1 MMMKHYILQAV
12 NGEGKS
18 VYIDDVPNGKK
29 CGCLCAECHGALIAK
44 QGNIKAHHFAHA
56 SGNDSIK
63 CSQTALHLLAKEIVA
78 EEKRIPA
85 FVDGNIAFVTVDSV
99 EQEKNMGDIKPDLY
113 AEYNGKPV
121 AIEIFV
127 SHAVDDEK
135 FTKIQHHR
143 LTTFE
148 INLSELIFE
157 TREEVKQAI
166 YDVKNVH
173 PIYDEQFTEKA
184 LVDKKHFIDTN
195 GTIKIVHNGIVSEC
209 PMHLELRGRQAV
221 LSPVDSNL
229 CRKCPFGYKIENED
243 VVHCIGHLNI
253 ELSKSIFLS
262 RLRGQNITVYL
273 DYSWQVNVSEYK
285 VVSLAE
291 IADFLTCVTK
301 QKFSVIKPKKKN
313 AARQRI

>member
-18 VYIDDVPNGKK
+18 VYIDDVPTGKK
-29 CGCLCAECHGALIAK
+29 CGCFCAECHGALIAK

-63 CSQTALHLLAKEIVA
+63 CSQTALHLLAKEIIA

-85 FVDGNIAFVTVDSV
+85 FVDGTIAFVAVDSV
-99 EQEKNMGDIKPDLY
+99 EQEKNLGDIKPDLY
-113 AEYNGKPV
+113 AEYNGKPI

-127 SHAVDDEK
+127 SHAIDDEK

-166 YDVKNVH
+166 YDVKNIH

-195 GTIKIVHNGIVSEC
+195 GTIKTVHNGIVSEC

-221 LSPVDSNL
+221 LSPVDSSL
-229 CRKCPFGYKIENED
+229 CRKCPFGYKDEDENM
-243 VVHCIGHLNI
+243 VHCIGHLNI

-262 RLRGQNITVYL
+262 CLRGQNITVYL
-273 DYSWQVNVSEYK
+273 DYSCQMNVNEQK

-291 IADFLTCVTK
+291 LAYFLTRVTK
-301 QKFSVIKPKKKN
+301 QKFSVVKPKKKN
-313 AARQRI
+313 RTRQ

>member
-1 MMMKHYILQAV
+1 MMVKHYILQAV

-29 CGCLCAECHGALIAK
+29 CGCFCAECHGALIAK

-63 CSQTALHLLAKEIVA
+63 CSQTALHLLAKEIIA

-127 SHAVDDEK
+127 SHAIDDEK
-135 FTKIQHHR
+135 FAKIQHHR

-166 YDVKNVH
+166 YDVKNIL

-184 LVDKKHFIDTN
+184 LADKKHFINTN

-301 QKFSVIKPKKKN
+301 QKFSVIKPNKKS
-313 AARQRI
+313 AARQRV